1 MSYPGPPGV
10 SGNSSH
16 PSLPPRPPQPS
27 KTSSGFKPAFSAA
40 PTTYSNPPS
49 SYPAAT
55 SSYGAPPSYGA
66 AGPRQYGAPPST
78 SAASYS
84 SYPSAPPS
92 IGANYQQPSA
102 SYNTYQAA
110 PQPSYPGQPQSYYG
124 AASAGSYSTPPA
136 IRNPFPAPATAGPH
150 AAHNGPDL
158 DPDTA
163 AQIAQWQS
171 AYMPKD
177 ASAVAADTTANGARG
192 AGRYGAYNNGAAGPQ
207 AAAPIGVAATPTA
220 AETAAAAAT
229 AAAEKK
235 KTVVREG
242 GGKKWSDDS
251 LLEWDPSHL
260 RLFVGNLAGETTDES
275 LLKAFSRWSSVQK
288 AKVVRDK
295 RTTKSK
301 GYGFVSFSDPDDFFQ
316 AAKEMNGK
324 YIQSHPVVVHKAKT
338 EIKPQVVKDKRQG
351 KNKGN
356 WKNKKSGGG
365 GEGHQSGS
373 GMGKTD
379 GAAAGYEPHLG
390 PHGGGVTKPGQKT
403 RGGLKILG

>member
-1 MSYPGPPGV
+1 
-10 SGNSSH
+10 
-16 PSLPPRPPQPS
+16 
-27 KTSSGFKPAFSAA
+27 
-40 PTTYSNPPS
+40 
-49 SYPAAT
+49 
-55 SSYGAPPSYGA
+55 
-66 AGPRQYGAPPST
+66 
-78 SAASYS
+78 
-84 SYPSAPPS
+84 
-92 IGANYQQPSA
+92 
-102 SYNTYQAA
+102 
-110 PQPSYPGQPQSYYG
+110 
-124 AASAGSYSTPPA
+124 
-136 IRNPFPAPATAGPH
+136 
-150 AAHNGPDL
+150 
-158 DPDTA
+158 
-163 AQIAQWQS
+163 
-171 AYMPKD
+171 MPKD
-177 ASAVAADTTANGARG
+177 ASAIAADATTTANGARVG
-192 AGRYGAYNNGAAGPQ
+192 GRFGAYNPAAAGPQ
-207 AAAPIGVAATPTA
+207 ATAAYGAAATTTETA
-220 AETAAAAAT
+220 PAPVDAATAAAAAAA

-242 GGKKWSDDS
+242 GGKKWTDDS

-275 LLKAFSRWSSVQK
+275 LLKAFSRWASVQK

-351 KNKGN
+351 RGT

-365 GEGHQSGS
+365 GGGDGHQSGS
-373 GMGKTD
+373 GVGKTD
-379 GAAAGYEPHLG
+379 GAGAGGYETHLG